1 MAVQRSFEIESV
13 ARRVL
18 RAWQVRDHEMMSNL
32 ISRDAGLRIIGS
44 DQEERWIGP
53 DQFFAVFEAQSGEMP
68 DWDLEIEDVEA
79 FEDGAFGWATAY
91 SSLVRPERVTQLRHS
106 ALFRLEAGVWRVIQ
120 WHNSIPVSNAEVF
133 GIDLTTTLDE
143 LVASVLDESA
153 ELQSGSEGTMS
164 LVFTDI
170 VDSTPLAAV
179 VGDASWADLVRS
191 HERQVH
197 RITDTHGG
205 TVVKFLGDGSMLAF
219 ESAREAVRAAVEI
232 RNSTSQ
238 ESFELRV
245 GIHTGEV
252 VRTGDDLFG
261 MTVNKAA
268 RVASAAKAGQIMIS
282 STTRDLVG
290 SMEGIAFGQP
300 TNVALKG
307 LQDTHQIIPVESE

>member
-1 MAVQRSFEIESV
+1 MAVERSFEIESV

-18 RAWQVRDHEMMSNL
+18 RAWQVRDQEMLSNL
-32 ISRDAGLRIIGS
+32 ISGDAGLRIVGS
-44 DQEERWIGP
+44 DEDERWIGP
-53 DQFFAVFEAQSGEMP
+53 DQFFAIFEAQSGEMP
-68 DWDLEIEDVEA
+68 DWDLEIGDVEG
-79 FEDGAFGWATAY
+79 FEDGSFGWVTAY
-91 SSLVRPERVTQLRHS
+91 SRLVMPERVTQLRHS
-106 ALFRLEAGVWRVIQ
+106 AVFRLEAGVWRVIQ

-133 GIDLTTTLDE
+133 GVELTTTLDE
-143 LVASVLDESA
+143 LVASVLDDAA
-153 ELQSGSEGTMS
+153 ELQPGSEGTMS

-170 VDSTPLAAV
+170 VDSTPLAAA
-179 VGDASWADLVRS
+179 VGDTSWADLIKS
-191 HERQVH
+191 HERQIR
-197 RITDTHGG
+197 RITDSHGG
-205 TVVKFLGDGSMLAF
+205 SVVKFLGDGSMLAF

-232 RNSTSQ
+232 RQSASK
-238 ESFELRV
+238 ESFGLRV

-268 RVASAAKAGQIMIS
+268 RVASAAKAGQVMVS

-307 LQDTHQIIPVESE
+307 LQDTHQIIPVELL